1 MSVPV
6 TLHKLCK
13 QAHALALEYAF
24 SLHDAEDIAQIVL
37 LNLVRQPYAS
47 TAALRCPAYLKAAIR
62 NTACDFYRKEAFR
75 NRLLY
80 SNLAYNTVTALAEV
94 CEETVVYLPVDKK
107 DDIAMRD
114 QLTIASEAL
123 RKLSPSHREV
133 LTLLADGFSY
143 KEIAECKAIPIN
155 TVRSRIHNARRQ
167 LKLLMPQ

>member
-1 MSVPV
+1 MSLPV

-24 SLHDAEDIAQIVL
+24 SLHDAEDIAQITL
-37 LNLVRQPYAS
+37 MNLARQSYAS
-47 TAALRCPAYLKAAIR
+47 GAALRCPAYLKAAIR

-75 NRLLY
+75 NRLVDR
-80 SNLAYNTVTALAEV
+80 NRAYNTVTALAEV
-94 CEETVVYLPVDKK
+94 CEETVVYLHSDKK
-107 DDIAMRD
+107 DDTAMRD
-114 QLTIASEAL
+114 ELAIAREAL
-123 RKLSPSHREV
+123 QKLSPCHREI

-143 KEIAECKAIPIN
+143 KEIAERKEIPIN